1 MMSEAMADKAM
12 GNATLDDTCE
22 NTNVINE
29 LDIPVLVMGAK
40 NMVVAASCD
49 GILVSDKEQSGYM
62 KPYVDK
68 ISTGVRYA
76 DKSWGTYTV
85 IDVQPGAMTVRAL
98 VHAGSR
104 MTYQSHDRRDEVW
117 TIASGTGTAVIDGME
132 QKVRPGDVISIAAG
146 CKHTIIADPDCDL
159 GIIEIQI
166 GDEIS
171 AEDKTVYPFEG

>member
-1 MMSEAMADKAM
+1 
-12 GNATLDDTCE
+12 
-22 NTNVINE
+22 
-29 LDIPVLVMGAK
+29 
-40 NMVVAASCD
+40 
-49 GILVSDKEQSGYM
+49 
-62 KPYVDK
+62 
-68 ISTGVRYA
+68 
-76 DKSWGTYTV
+76 
-85 IDVQPGAMTVRAL
+85 MTVRAL